1 MGIFTFFSCFIPDG
15 VTPFFDHLSMN
26 FLTCMVV
33 TAAPMRNIDAAAAAA
48 AGLVWG
54 HLARQ
59 VGTPG
64 IPAIQLERALAPR
77 VRSYLE

>member
-1 MGIFTFFSCFIPDG
+1 
-15 VTPFFDHLSMN
+15 
-26 FLTCMVV
+26 MVV